1 MVRRQ
6 QRLSALQVAKLSK
19 PGLHGD
25 GGGLT
30 LQITTTGAKS
40 WLLRYMM
47 AGKPFGMGLGPTHTV
62 SLAEARQKALDARK
76 LLIEGI
82 NPLVVRRQ
90 NQIAGALA
98 SARMMTF
105 DQCAEAYILAHKAG
119 WKNAK
124 HADQWTNTLNTYA
137 SPVFG
142 HLPVAE
148 IDTGLV
154 VKCLS
159 PIWES
164 KTETA
169 SRLRGRIESVL
180 GWATTSGYRTGENPA
195 RWKGHLDNLLATIS
209 KSSRT
214 KHHPSLPWQRIGAFM
229 AALRAREGVSARAVE
244 FAVLTACRSG
254 EVRGAKWT
262 EFDTAGK
269 VWTIPA
275 ERMKAKREH
284 EVPLSDAAL
293 ALLESMPKVGEIVFA
308 GTKKQLL
315 SDMSLTAVIRRMN
328 GDDKPVWADA
338 NGEGVTVHGFRSSFR
353 MWAAETTNYPRE
365 VAEHALAHQLPDAV
379 ERAYQRGSQ
388 FAKRA
393 ALMAEWSAYCATVQV
408 DAVVKPIRGA
418 TPAEE
423 VVA

>member
-1 MVRRQ
+1 MARQQ
-6 QRLSALQVAKLSK
+6 QRLSALQVTKLTK
-19 PGLHGD
+19 PGLYGD

-30 LQITTTGAKS
+30 LQITATGAKS
-40 WLLRYMM
+40 WLLRYMV

-76 LLIEGI
+76 LLIDGI
-82 NPLVVRRQ
+82 NPLAARKQ
-90 NQIAGALA
+90 KQIAAALA
-98 SARMMTF
+98 EAKMMTF
-105 DQCAEAYILAHKAG
+105 DQCAEAYILTHKAG

-124 HADQWTNTLNTYA
+124 HCDQWTNTLNTYA

-154 VKCLS
+154 VKCLT

-169 SRLRGRIESVL
+169 SRVRGRIESVL

-195 RWKGHLDNLLATIS
+195 RWKGHLENLLATIS
-209 KSSRT
+209 KTSRT
-214 KHHPSLPWQRIGAFM
+214 KNHPSLPWPRIGAFM
-229 AALRAREGVSARAVE
+229 SALRVREGVSARAVE
-244 FAVLTACRSG
+244 FAILTACRSG
-254 EVRGAKWT
+254 EVRGARWA
-262 EFDTAGK
+262 EFDTTGK
-269 VWTIPA
+269 LWTIPA

-284 EVPLSDAAL
+284 QVPLSDAAL
-293 ALLESMPKVGEIVFA
+293 ALLASMPRDSDDDVVFA
-308 GTKKQLL
+308 GTKGQPL

-328 GDDKPVWADA
+328 GNGKPVWVDT
-338 NGEGVTVHGFRSSFR
+338 NGEGITVHGFRSSFR

-393 ALMAEWSAYCATVQV
+393 ALMAEWAVYCAAMPTN
-408 DAVVKPIRGA
+408 AVVKPIRGA
-418 TPAEE
+418 A
-423 VVA
+423 

>member
-1 MVRRQ
+1 MARQQ
-6 QRLSALQVAKLSK
+6 QRLSALQVSKLTK
-19 PGLHGD
+19 PGLYGD

-40 WLLRYMM
+40 WLLRYMV

-62 SLAEARQKALDARK
+62 SLAEARQKALEARK
-76 LLIEGI
+76 LLIDGI
-82 NPLVVRRQ
+82 NPLAAKKQ
-90 NQIAGALA
+90 NQIAAALA
-98 SARMMTF
+98 AAKMMTF
-105 DQCAEAYILAHKAG
+105 DQCAKAYILAHKAG

-124 HADQWTNTLNTYA
+124 HGDQWTNTLNTYA

-154 VKCLS
+154 VKCLA

-169 SRLRGRIESVL
+169 SRVRGRIESVL

-195 RWKGHLDNLLATIS
+195 RWKGHLENLLATIS
-209 KSSRT
+209 KTSRT
-214 KHHPSLPWQRIGAFM
+214 KNHPSLPWQHIGAFM
-229 AALRAREGVSARAVE
+229 SALRAREGVSARAIE
-244 FAVLTACRSG
+244 FAILTASRSG
-254 EVRGAKWT
+254 EVRGARWA
-262 EFDTAGK
+262 EFDMAGK
-269 VWTIPA
+269 LWTIPA

-284 EVPLSDAAL
+284 QVPLSDAAL
-293 ALLESMPKVGEIVFA
+293 AVLESMPKNCDVVFA
-308 GTKKQLL
+308 GTKGQPL

-328 GDDKPVWADA
+328 GDAKPVWADA
-338 NGEGVTVHGFRSSFR
+338 NGEGITVHGFRSTFR

-365 VAEHALAHQLPDAV
+365 VAEHALAHQLPNAV

-388 FAKRA
+388 FAKRV
-393 ALMAEWSAYCATVQV
+393 ALMAEWAVYCATVQT

-418 TPAEE
+418 A
-423 VVA
+423 